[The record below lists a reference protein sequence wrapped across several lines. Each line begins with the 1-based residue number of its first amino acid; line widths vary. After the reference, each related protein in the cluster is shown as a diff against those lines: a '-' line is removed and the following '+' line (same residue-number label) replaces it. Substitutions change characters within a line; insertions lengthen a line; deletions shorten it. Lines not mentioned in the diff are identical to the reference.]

1 MATDSHSVLLVVLL
15 MGTCGCFAPRGY
27 ILTHSTVP
35 YCLPYET
42 TGRMSSKSCRVD
54 ITQVKE
60 PFSRANL
67 SVMWTNRAV
76 SDAMKRAGMTELR
89 YADIQTFSVMN
100 SVYERRRLIFYG
112 E

>member
-1 MATDSHSVLLVVLL
+1 MATEPRHVLIVALL
-15 MGTCGCFAPRGY
+15 LGTCGCFSPRGY
-27 ILTHSTVP
+27 ILTHTTVP
-35 YCLPYET
+35 YFLPYET
-42 TGRMSSKSCRVD
+42 AGRVSSKSCRVD

-76 SDAMKRAGMTELR
+76 SESMKRAGMTELR
-89 YADIQTFSVMN
+89 YADLQTLSVMN

>member
-1 MATDSHSVLLVVLL
+1 MATEPRIFLLAALL
-15 MGTCGCFAPRGY
+15 AGTCGCFSPRGY
-27 ILTHSTVP
+27 IVTHTTLP
-35 YCLPYET
+35 YVLPYET
-42 TGRMSSKSCRVD
+42 VGRVATKSCHVD
-54 ITQVKE
+54 ITQIKE

-76 SDAMKRAGMTELR
+76 NEAMKRAGMTELR